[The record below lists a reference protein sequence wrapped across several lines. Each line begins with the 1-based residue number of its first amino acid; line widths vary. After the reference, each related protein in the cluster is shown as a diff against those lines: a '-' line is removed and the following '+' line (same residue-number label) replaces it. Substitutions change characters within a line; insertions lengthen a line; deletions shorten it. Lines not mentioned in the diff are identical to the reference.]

1 MPWKSLL
8 RMGKLKPSPEAIDMF
23 MSMGDK
29 TVKRVKSTLLDVVVN
44 EIFWGVTTPSQ
55 ALLMLYGSPPPVP
68 KHLVAEMQ
76 KIFVDKEKMLEK
88 KYINILEKII
98 GIFKDYEHEKIK
110 EISGTEVDKLVKD
123 TEDYLAR
130 LKELREQIEKR
141 SQEKTIEEIYK
152 DVFTL
157 LKAMLGNK
165 SQDALIED
173 FENQLVKK
181 AKFAPQHLR
190 ILKDIVHARAEFKKG
205 KSDAHKVDQA
215 RKNASILINDIIEYN
230 QRCDIASKKKE

>member
-1 MPWKSLL
+1 L

-29 TVKRVKSTLLDVVVN
+29 TVKRVKNALLDVVVN

-55 ALLMLYGSPPPVP
+55 ALLMLYGLPPPTP
-68 KHLVAEMQ
+68 KHVASEMK

-88 KYINILEKII
+88 KYITILEKVIEI
-98 GIFKDYEHEKIK
+98 YKDYEHEKIK
-110 EISGTEVDKLVKD
+110 EISGEQVDKLVKD
-123 TEDYLAR
+123 TEDYLKR

-141 SQEKTIEEIYK
+141 SQEKTIEQIYK

-165 SQDALIED
+165 SQEAIIEE

-181 AKFAPQHLR
+181 AKFSPQHLR
-190 ILKDIVHARAEFKKG
+190 ILKDIVHSRAEFKKG
-205 KSDAHKVDQA
+205 KSDIHKVDEA

-230 QRCDIASKKKE
+230 QRCDLASKNKKE